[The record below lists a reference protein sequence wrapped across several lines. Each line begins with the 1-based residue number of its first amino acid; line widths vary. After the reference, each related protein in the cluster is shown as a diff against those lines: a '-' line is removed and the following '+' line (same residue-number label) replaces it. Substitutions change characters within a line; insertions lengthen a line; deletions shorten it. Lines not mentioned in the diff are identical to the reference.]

1 MSKEYV
7 YRLALEAYNWQR
19 SGAEAPSAGHIAS
32 FKPKIFDKV
41 DASDPEKTQRL
52 KEHVDRQIAKQIEAK
67 SLTINLEYGSK
78 FAEISK
84 LIDFHSLI
92 Y

>member
-1 MSKEYV
+1 VSKEYV

-32 FKPKIFDKV
+32 FKPKVFDKV
-41 DASDPEKTQRL
+41 DAPDPEKTERL
-52 KEHVDRQIAKQIEAK
+52 KQHVDRQIAKQIEAK

-78 FAEISK
+78 SAQISK
-84 LIDFHSLI
+84 MII
-92 Y
+92 YRKI